1 MDAER
6 RLTLIPQPVGQN
18 KEYSH
23 VSL

>member
-6 RLTLIPQPVGQN
+6 RLTLIPQPAGQN
-18 KEYSH
+18 KEYPH